1 MKVKEL
7 MELLSKL
14 DPDMEIR
21 FRDTYWESE
30 GYGSRAED
38 PRELTHYSTH
48 VEVCDMRDGT
58 EAVVIR

>member
-7 MELLSKL
+7 MEMLAKL

-30 GYGSRAED
+30 GYGSRADD
-38 PRELTHYSTH
+38 PRALTEDITD
-48 VEVCDMRDGT
+48 VVICDMQDGT
-58 EAVVIR
+58 EAVVLQ